1 MNLAASRRD
10 FLRLAGAGA
19 ALSLAGCGSGSVAS
33 AIHPQR
39 FYVLGDGFS
48 DVGQTGA
55 MATVND
61 GTLNWIQALAAYYG
75 LTVTPAVSGGTGYAQ
90 AYARIGSPDTTSGY
104 NAPSVTQQVD
114 ELLASVTFAYDDL
127 VFINGGMHD
136 IVDAVTA
143 GGMSADTSAAVKA
156 AGQALGAQVRRLVE
170 VGGAQHVVVTG
181 VYNMALSPWGR
192 STGLAPATG
201 FDDNAP
207 LNQLSNTFNNNG
219 LKVSIADMGANVLYF
234 DAGLFYNLIGS
245 KPQNY
250 AINNAETP
258 VCNTPDA
265 LTCTPDTVIDAN
277 YSNYLFAD
285 SLHFTPAAQ
294 RMFVSESYATNVYT
308 QLRQRW

>member
-19 ALSLAGCGSGSVAS
+19 AVALTGCGSGSVAS

-55 MATVND
+55 LATVND
-61 GTLNWIQALAAYYG
+61 GTLNWIQTMAAYYG

-90 AYARIGSPDTTSGY
+90 AYARVDSPDNTSGW
-104 NAPSVTQQVD
+104 NAPSVAQQVD
-114 ELLASVTFAYDDL
+114 LLLASVTFAFDDL

-143 GGMSADTSAAVKA
+143 GGISADTSAAVKA
-156 AGQALGAQVRRLVE
+156 AGQAMAAQVRRLVA
-170 VGGAQHVVVTG
+170 GGAQHVVVTG

-192 STGLAPATG
+192 STGFAPATG
-201 FDDNAP
+201 FDENAP

-245 KPQNY
+245 KPDNY
-250 AINNAETP
+250 SISNAETP

-265 LTCTPDTVIDAN
+265 LTCTPSTVIDAN

-285 SLHFTPAAQ
+285 SLHFTPEAQ
-294 RMFVSESYATNVYT
+294 RKFVSENYATNVYT
-308 QLRQRW
+308 QLKDRW